1 MTTYVL
7 TVNGMH
13 CTHCSGSVQKALSAV
28 AGVTK
33 AAVDLESKKATVE
46 GEGVN
51 PEALKAAVTDVGFEV
66 ADIRSE

>member
-51 PEALKAAVTDVGFEV
+51 PEGA
-66 ADIRSE
+66 